1 VSIPSAAGAADAGS
15 AAAAGKGRTSTISSL
30 LGVWALFLAFLLLQI
45 GNGLQRILLPMRA
58 ESEGFGAGSMGMVMG
73 VHFAGFLLGA
83 KGITRALASVGH
95 IRVFAAL
102 ASTASTA
109 VLINAVLVL
118 PATWAAVYFV
128 GGVCNAGVLVI
139 LESWLNDRATNETRG
154 SILGAYMMVMMGGTA
169 IGQLLLNLGSPDG
182 FELFVLS
189 SVLISLA
196 VVPVTLSASTAAPVP
211 SSEAM
216 PLRELYRTIPAAVV
230 GIMLCSFVQA
240 ASTSMAAVYG
250 TASGLGV
257 GRITLF
263 TSAAVIG
270 AITLQIPLGR
280 LSDRHPRRAV
290 IMIVAAISCG
300 LAALGAIIPASSV
313 LILVVNLAFGAFV
326 FPLYGQFIAL
336 ANDWVPPEKRV
347 AAASTLVLASSF
359 GAMAAP
365 LTIGLAVEAFG
376 PASYFWALAICLA
389 VLTLYMAYRVRVRQ
403 AVPVEH
409 QSTFQPILA
418 RSGEI
423 AHSVGRWV
431 LHPLAGWNRHHD
443 QHDCEVDERH
453 PSHGSWPTDGGGG

>member
-1 VSIPSAAGAADAGS
+1 MSTASSGGS
-15 AAAAGKGRTSTISSL
+15 AAFNSPARPSAISSL
-30 LGVWALFLAFLLLQI
+30 LGVWALFLAFLLLQV

-58 ESEGFGAGSMGMVMG
+58 ESEGFGAGSMGLVMG
-73 VHFAGFLLGA
+73 VHFAGYLLGA
-83 KGITRALASVGH
+83 KGIPRALSSVGH

-118 PATWAAVYFV
+118 PASWAAVYFI
-128 GGVCNAGVLVI
+128 GGVCNAGVFVI

-154 SILGAYMMVMMGGTA
+154 SILGAYMMIMMGGTA
-169 IGQLLLNLGSPDG
+169 IGQLLLNLGDPAG

-196 VVPVTLSASTAAPVP
+196 VVPVTLSASTAAPIP
-211 SSEAM
+211 SRETM

-230 GIMLCSFVQA
+230 GIMLCSFVQS
-240 ASTSMAAVYG
+240 ASTSMAAIYG
-250 TASGLGV
+250 TASGLGA

-263 TSAAVIG
+263 TSGAVIG

-290 IMIVAAISCG
+290 IMIVAAISCA
-300 LAALGAIIPASSV
+300 LAVAGALTPASSLV
-313 LILVVNLAFGAFV
+313 ILFVNLAFGAFV

-336 ANDWVPPEKRV
+336 ANDWVPQEKSV

-365 LTIGLAVEAFG
+365 LSIGVAIEAFG
-376 PASYFWALAICLA
+376 PGAYFWSLAICLA

-403 AVPVEH
+403 AVPVER
-409 QSTFQPILA
+409 QSTFQPVLA

-431 LHPLAGWNRHHD
+431 LHPLAGWHHHHD
-443 QHDCEVDERH
+443 AHDSEVDERH
-453 PSHGSWPTDGGGG
+453 PSHGIWPTDGAGG

>member
-1 VSIPSAAGAADAGS
+1 MSTASSGGS
-15 AAAAGKGRTSTISSL
+15 AAFNSPARPSAISSL
-30 LGVWALFLAFLLLQI
+30 LGVWALFLAFLLLQV

-58 ESEGFGAGSMGMVMG
+58 ESEGFGAGSMGLVMG
-73 VHFAGFLLGA
+73 VHFAGYLLGA
-83 KGITRALASVGH
+83 KGIPRALSSVGH

-118 PATWAAVYFV
+118 PASWAAVYFI
-128 GGVCNAGVLVI
+128 GGVCNAGVFVI

-154 SILGAYMMVMMGGTA
+154 SILGTYMMIMMGGTA
-169 IGQLLLNLGSPDG
+169 IGQLLLNLGDPAG

-196 VVPVTLSASTAAPVP
+196 VVPVTLSASTAAPIP
-211 SSEAM
+211 SLETM

-230 GIMLCSFVQA
+230 GIMLCSFVQS
-240 ASTSMAAVYG
+240 ASTSMAAIYG
-250 TASGLGV
+250 TASGLGA

-263 TSAAVIG
+263 TSGAVIG

-290 IMIVAAISCG
+290 IMIVAAISCA
-300 LAALGAIIPASSV
+300 LAVAGALTPASSLV
-313 LILVVNLAFGAFV
+313 ILFVNLAFGAFV

-336 ANDWVPPEKRV
+336 ANDWVPQEKRV

-365 LTIGLAVEAFG
+365 LSIGVAIEAFG
-376 PASYFWALAICLA
+376 PGAYFWSLAICLA

-403 AVPVEH
+403 AVPVER
-409 QSTFQPILA
+409 QSTFQPVLA

-431 LHPLAGWNRHHD
+431 RHPLAGWHHHHD
-443 QHDCEVDERH
+443 AHDSEVDERH
-453 PSHGSWPTDGGGG
+453 PRHGIWPTDGAGG

>member
-1 VSIPSAAGAADAGS
+1 MSSASAGGS
-15 AAAAGKGRTSTISSL
+15 AAFSSPARPSAVSSL
-30 LGVWALFLAFLLLQI
+30 LGVWALFLAFLLLQV

-58 ESEGFGAGSMGMVMG
+58 ESEGFGAGSMGLVMG
-73 VHFAGFLLGA
+73 VHFAGYLLGA
-83 KGITRALASVGH
+83 KGIPRALSSVGH

-118 PATWAAVYFV
+118 PASWAAVYFI
-128 GGVCNAGVLVI
+128 GGVCNAGVFVI

-154 SILGAYMMVMMGGTA
+154 SILGTYMMIMMGGTA
-169 IGQLLLNLGSPDG
+169 IGQLLLNLGDPAG

-196 VVPVTLSASTAAPVP
+196 VVPVTLSASTAAPIP
-211 SSEAM
+211 SRETM

-230 GIMLCSFVQA
+230 GIILCSFVQS

-250 TASGLGV
+250 TASGLGA

-263 TSAAVIG
+263 TSGAVIG

-290 IMIVAAISCG
+290 IMIVAAISCA
-300 LAALGAIIPASSV
+300 LAAAGALTPASSLV
-313 LILVVNLAFGAFV
+313 ILFVNLAFGAFV

-336 ANDWVPPEKRV
+336 ANDWVPQEKRV

-365 LTIGLAVEAFG
+365 LSIGVAMEAFG
-376 PASYFWALAICLA
+376 PSAYFWSLAICLA

-409 QSTFQPILA
+409 QSTFQPVLA

-423 AHSVGRWV
+423 AHSVG
-431 LHPLAGWNRHHD
+431 
-443 QHDCEVDERH
+443 
-453 PSHGSWPTDGGGG
+453 

>member
-1 VSIPSAAGAADAGS
+1 MSTASSGGS
-15 AAAAGKGRTSTISSL
+15 AAFNSPARPSAISSL
-30 LGVWALFLAFLLLQI
+30 LGVWALFLAFLLLQV

-58 ESEGFGAGSMGMVMG
+58 ESEGFGAGSMGLVMG
-73 VHFAGFLLGA
+73 VHFAGYLLGA
-83 KGITRALASVGH
+83 KGIPRALSSVGH

-118 PATWAAVYFV
+118 PASWAAVYFI
-128 GGVCNAGVLVI
+128 GGVCNAGVFVI

-154 SILGAYMMVMMGGTA
+154 SILGAYMMIMMGGTA
-169 IGQLLLNLGSPDG
+169 IGQLLLNLGDPAG

-196 VVPVTLSASTAAPVP
+196 VVPVTLSASTAAPIP
-211 SSEAM
+211 SRETM

-230 GIMLCSFVQA
+230 GIMLCSFVQS
-240 ASTSMAAVYG
+240 ASTSMAAIYG
-250 TASGLGV
+250 TASGLGA

-263 TSAAVIG
+263 TSGAVIG

-290 IMIVAAISCG
+290 IMIVAAISCA
-300 LAALGAIIPASSV
+300 LAVAGALTPASSLV
-313 LILVVNLAFGAFV
+313 ILFVNLAFGAFV

-336 ANDWVPPEKRV
+336 ANDWVPQEKRV

-365 LTIGLAVEAFG
+365 LSIGVAIEAFG
-376 PASYFWALAICLA
+376 PGAYFWSLAICLA

-403 AVPVEH
+403 AVPVER
-409 QSTFQPILA
+409 QSTFQPVLA

-431 LHPLAGWNRHHD
+431 RHPLAGWHHHHD
-443 QHDCEVDERH
+443 AHDSEVDERH
-453 PSHGSWPTDGGGG
+453 PRHGIWPTDGAGG

>member
-1 VSIPSAAGAADAGS
+1 MKIASAGGS
-15 AAAAGKGRTSTISSL
+15 AADTGRKSAVSSL
-30 LGVWALFLAFLLLQI
+30 LGVWALFLAFLFLQV
-45 GNGLQRILLPMRA
+45 GTGLERILLPMRA
-58 ESEGFGAGSMGMVMG
+58 ESEGFSAGSMGMVMA
-73 VHFAGFLLGA
+73 VHFAGYLVGA

-109 VLINAVLVL
+109 VLVNAVLVF
-118 PATWAAVYFV
+118 PASWAAVYFV

-154 SILGAYMMVMMGGTA
+154 SILGAYMMIMMGGTA
-169 IGQLLLNLGSPDG
+169 IGQLLLNVGSPDG

-211 SSEAM
+211 SSDPM

-230 GIMLCSFVQA
+230 GIILCSFVQA
-240 ASTSMAAVYG
+240 ASTSMAAVFG
-250 TASGLGV
+250 TESGLGA

-280 LSDRHPRRAV
+280 LSDRYPRRAV
-290 IMIVAAISCG
+290 IMVVAATSCG
-300 LAALGAIIPASSV
+300 LAVLGALIPASSV
-313 LILVVNLAFGAFV
+313 ALIVVNMAFGAFV
-326 FPLYGQFIAL
+326 FPLYGQFVAL
-336 ANDWVPPEKRV
+336 ANDWVPPEKHM
-347 AAASTLVLASSF
+347 AAASGIIMVSSAGAVLSPVVLAFS
-359 GAMAAP
+359 ME
-365 LTIGLAVEAFG
+365 TFG
-376 PASYFWALAICLA
+376 PHAYYGALAA
-389 VLTLYMAYRVRVRQ
+389 VLALMVCYLLYRIRVQ
-403 AVPVEH
+403 EAIPVER

-418 RSGEI
+418 RSGEM

-431 LHPLAGWNRHHD
+431 RSPLQEWLAHHGRRHV
-443 QHDCEVDERH
+443 E
-453 PSHGSWPTDGGGG
+453 GGDGP

>member
-1 VSIPSAAGAADAGS
+1 MNIAPAGG
-15 AAAAGKGRTSTISSL
+15 AAAGTGRNSAGSSL
-30 LGVWALFLAFLLLQI
+30 LGVWALFLAFLFLQV
-45 GNGLQRILLPMRA
+45 GTGLQRILLPMRA
-58 ESEGFGAGSMGMVMG
+58 ESEGFSAGSMGMVMA
-73 VHFAGFLLGA
+73 VHFAGYLVGA

-109 VLINAVLVL
+109 VLVNAVLVF
-118 PATWAAVYFV
+118 PASWAAVYFV

-154 SILGAYMMVMMGGTA
+154 SILGAYMMIMMGGTA
-169 IGQLLLNLGSPDG
+169 IGQLLLNVGSPDG

-211 SSEAM
+211 SSDPM

-230 GIMLCSFVQA
+230 GIILCSFVQA
-240 ASTSMAAVYG
+240 ASTSMAAVFG
-250 TASGLGV
+250 TESGLGA

-280 LSDRHPRRAV
+280 LSDRYPRRAV
-290 IMIVAAISCG
+290 IMVVAATSCG
-300 LAALGAIIPASSV
+300 LAVIGALISASSV
-313 LILVVNLAFGAFV
+313 AIIVVNMAFGAFV
-326 FPLYGQFIAL
+326 FPLYGQFVAL
-336 ANDWVPPEKRV
+336 ANDWVTPEKRV

-365 LTIGLAVEAFG
+365 MGIGMALEAFG
-376 PASYFWALAICLA
+376 PSAYFWSLAVCLA
-389 VLTLYMAYRVRVRQ
+389 VLTVYLAYRVRVRQ
-403 AVPVEH
+403 AVPVER

-431 LHPLAGWNRHHD
+431 LHPLAGWQHHHHHRHE
-443 QHDCEVDERH
+443 CEIDERH
-453 PSHGSWPTDGGGG
+453 PSHWTWPSDGAGG

>member
-1 VSIPSAAGAADAGS
+1 MSTASSGGS
-15 AAAAGKGRTSTISSL
+15 AAFNSPARPSAISSL
-30 LGVWALFLAFLLLQI
+30 LGVWALFLAFLLLQV

-58 ESEGFGAGSMGMVMG
+58 ESEGFGAGSMGLVMG
-73 VHFAGFLLGA
+73 VHFAGYLLGA
-83 KGITRALASVGH
+83 KGIPRALSSVGH

-118 PATWAAVYFV
+118 PASWAAVYFI

-154 SILGAYMMVMMGGTA
+154 SILGAYMMIMMGGTA
-169 IGQLLLNLGSPDG
+169 IGQLLLNLGDPAG

-196 VVPVTLSASTAAPVP
+196 VVPVTLSASTAAPIP
-211 SSEAM
+211 SRETM

-230 GIMLCSFVQA
+230 GIMLCSFVQS

-250 TASGLGV
+250 TASGLGA

-263 TSAAVIG
+263 TSGAVIG

-290 IMIVAAISCG
+290 IMIVAAISCA
-300 LAALGAIIPASSV
+300 LAVAGALTPASSLV
-313 LILVVNLAFGAFV
+313 ILFVNLAFGAFV

-336 ANDWVPPEKRV
+336 ANDWVPQEKRV

-365 LTIGLAVEAFG
+365 LSIGVAIEAFG
-376 PASYFWALAICLA
+376 PSAYFWSLAICLA

-403 AVPVEH
+403 AVPVER
-409 QSTFQPILA
+409 QSTFQPVLA

-431 LHPLAGWNRHHD
+431 LHPLAGWHHHHD
-443 QHDCEVDERH
+443 RHDSEADEQH
-453 PSHGSWPTDGGGG
+453 PSHGSWPDDGAEG

>member
-1 VSIPSAAGAADAGS
+1 MSTASSGGS
-15 AAAAGKGRTSTISSL
+15 AAFNSPARPSAISSL
-30 LGVWALFLAFLLLQI
+30 LGIWALFLAFLLLQV

-58 ESEGFGAGSMGMVMG
+58 ESEGFGAGSMGLVMG
-73 VHFAGFLLGA
+73 VHFAGYLLGA
-83 KGITRALASVGH
+83 KGIPRALSSVGH

-118 PATWAAVYFV
+118 PASWAAVYFI

-154 SILGAYMMVMMGGTA
+154 SILGAYMMIMMGGTA
-169 IGQLLLNLGSPDG
+169 IGQLLLNLGDPAG

-196 VVPVTLSASTAAPVP
+196 VVPVTLSASTAAPIP
-211 SSEAM
+211 SRETM

-230 GIMLCSFVQA
+230 GIMLCSFVQS

-250 TASGLGV
+250 TASGLGA

-263 TSAAVIG
+263 TSGAVIG

-290 IMIVAAISCG
+290 IMIVAAISCA
-300 LAALGAIIPASSV
+300 LAVAGALTPASSLV
-313 LILVVNLAFGAFV
+313 ILFVNLAFGAFV

-336 ANDWVPPEKRV
+336 ANDWVPQEKRV

-365 LTIGLAVEAFG
+365 LSIGVAIEAFG
-376 PASYFWALAICLA
+376 PSAYFWSLAICLA

-403 AVPVEH
+403 AVPVER
-409 QSTFQPILA
+409 QSTFQPVLA

-431 LHPLAGWNRHHD
+431 LHPLAGWHHHHD
-443 QHDCEVDERH
+443 THDSEVDEQH
-453 PSHGSWPTDGGGG
+453 PSHGIWPADGAGG

>member
-1 VSIPSAAGAADAGS
+1 MNIAPAGGSAAGTGRNS
-15 AAAAGKGRTSTISSL
+15 AVSSL
-30 LGVWALFLAFLLLQI
+30 LGVWALFLAFLFLQV
-45 GNGLQRILLPMRA
+45 GTGLQRILLPMRA
-58 ESEGFGAGSMGMVMG
+58 ESEGFSAGSMGMVMAI
-73 VHFAGFLLGA
+73 HFAGYLLGA
-83 KGITRALASVGH
+83 KGIIRALASVGH

-109 VLINAVLVL
+109 VLVNAVLVF
-118 PATWAAVYFV
+118 PASWAAVYFV

-154 SILGAYMMVMMGGTA
+154 SILGAYMMIMMGGTA
-169 IGQLLLNLGSPDG
+169 IGQLLLNVGSPDG

-211 SSEAM
+211 SSDPM

-230 GIMLCSFVQA
+230 GIILCSFVQA
-240 ASTSMAAVYG
+240 ASTSMAAVFG
-250 TASGLGV
+250 TESGLGA

-280 LSDRHPRRAV
+280 LSDRYPRRAV
-290 IMIVAAISCG
+290 IMVVAATSCG
-300 LAALGAIIPASSV
+300 LAVIGALISASSV
-313 LILVVNLAFGAFV
+313 AIIVVNMAFGAFV
-326 FPLYGQFIAL
+326 FPLYGQFVAL
-336 ANDWVPPEKRV
+336 ANDWVTPEKRV

-365 LTIGLAVEAFG
+365 MGIGMALEAFG
-376 PASYFWALAICLA
+376 PSAYFWSLAVCLA
-389 VLTLYMAYRVRVRQ
+389 VLTVYLAYRVRVRQ
-403 AVPVEH
+403 AVPVER

-431 LHPLAGWNRHHD
+431 LHPLAGWQHHHRHE
-443 QHDCEVDERH
+443 CEIDERH
-453 PSHGSWPTDGGGG
+453 PSHGTWPSDGAGG

>member
-1 VSIPSAAGAADAGS
+1 MNIAPAGGSAAGTGRNS
-15 AAAAGKGRTSTISSL
+15 AVSSL
-30 LGVWALFLAFLLLQI
+30 LGVWALFLAFLFLQV
-45 GNGLQRILLPMRA
+45 GTGLQRILLPMRA
-58 ESEGFGAGSMGMVMG
+58 ESEGFSAGSMGMVMAI
-73 VHFAGFLLGA
+73 HFAGYLLGA
-83 KGITRALASVGH
+83 KGIIRALASVGH

-109 VLINAVLVL
+109 VLVNAVLVF
-118 PATWAAVYFV
+118 PASWAAVYFV

-154 SILGAYMMVMMGGTA
+154 SILGAYMMIMMGGTA
-169 IGQLLLNLGSPDG
+169 IGQLLLNVGSPDG

-211 SSEAM
+211 SSDPM

-230 GIMLCSFVQA
+230 GIILCSFVQA
-240 ASTSMAAVYG
+240 ASTSMAAVFG
-250 TASGLGV
+250 TESGLGA

-280 LSDRHPRRAV
+280 LSDRYPRRAV
-290 IMIVAAISCG
+290 IMVTAATSCG
-300 LAALGAIIPASSV
+300 LAVIGALISASSV
-313 LILVVNLAFGAFV
+313 AIIVVNMAFGAFV
-326 FPLYGQFIAL
+326 FPLYGQFVAL
-336 ANDWVPPEKRV
+336 ANDWVTPEKRV

-365 LTIGLAVEAFG
+365 MGIGMALEAFG
-376 PASYFWALAICLA
+376 PSAYFWSLAVCLA
-389 VLTLYMAYRVRVRQ
+389 VLTVYLAYRVRVRQ
-403 AVPVEH
+403 AVPVER

-431 LHPLAGWNRHHD
+431 LHPLAGWQPHHHRHD
-443 QHDCEVDERH
+443 FEVDERH
-453 PSHGSWPTDGGGG
+453 PSHGTWPSDGAGG

>member
-1 VSIPSAAGAADAGS
+1 MNIASAGGSAAGTGRNS
-15 AAAAGKGRTSTISSL
+15 AASSL
-30 LGVWALFLAFLLLQI
+30 LGVWALFLAFLFLQV
-45 GNGLQRILLPMRA
+45 GTGLQRILLPMRA
-58 ESEGFGAGSMGMVMG
+58 ESEGFSAGSMGMVMA
-73 VHFAGFLLGA
+73 VHFAGYLLGA

-102 ASTASTA
+102 ASTASAA
-109 VLINAVLVL
+109 VLVNAVLVL
-118 PATWAAVYFV
+118 PASWAAVYFV

-154 SILGAYMMVMMGGTA
+154 SILGAYMMIMMGGTA
-169 IGQLLLNLGSPDG
+169 IGQLLLNIGSPDG

-196 VVPVTLSASTAAPVP
+196 VVPVTLSASTAAPVL
-211 SSEAM
+211 SSDPM

-230 GIMLCSFVQA
+230 GIILCSFVQA
-240 ASTSMAAVYG
+240 ASTSMAAVFG
-250 TASGLGV
+250 TESGLGA

-280 LSDRHPRRAV
+280 LSDRYPRRAV
-290 IMIVAAISCG
+290 IMIVAATSCG
-300 LAALGAIIPASSV
+300 LAVLGALIPASSV
-313 LILVVNLAFGAFV
+313 AIIVVNMAFGAFV
-326 FPLYGQFIAL
+326 FPLYGQFVAL
-336 ANDWVPPEKRV
+336 ANDWVTPEKRV

-365 LTIGLAVEAFG
+365 MGIGMALEAFG
-376 PASYFWALAICLA
+376 PSAYFWSLAVCLA
-389 VLTLYMAYRVRVRQ
+389 VLTIYLAYRVRVRQ
-403 AVPVEH
+403 AVPVER

-431 LHPLAGWNRHHD
+431 LHPLAGWQHHQNRHN
-443 QHDCEVDERH
+443 CEVDRRH
-453 PSHGSWPTDGGGG
+453 PSHSTWPTDGAGG

>member
-1 VSIPSAAGAADAGS
+1 MNIASAGGSAAGTGRNS
-15 AAAAGKGRTSTISSL
+15 AASSL
-30 LGVWALFLAFLLLQI
+30 LGVWALFLAFLFLQV

-58 ESEGFGAGSMGMVMG
+58 ESEGFSAGSMGMVMA
-73 VHFAGFLLGA
+73 VHFAGYLVGA
-83 KGITRALASVGH
+83 KSITRALASVGH

-109 VLINAVLVL
+109 VLVNAVLVF
-118 PATWAAVYFV
+118 PASWAAVYFV

-154 SILGAYMMVMMGGTA
+154 SILGAYMMIMMGGTA
-169 IGQLLLNLGSPDG
+169 IGQLLLNVGSPDG

-211 SSEAM
+211 SSDPM

-230 GIMLCSFVQA
+230 GIILCSFVQA
-240 ASTSMAAVYG
+240 ASTSMAAVFG
-250 TASGLGV
+250 TESGLGA

-280 LSDRHPRRAV
+280 LSDRYPRRAV
-290 IMIVAAISCG
+290 IMVVAATSCG
-300 LAALGAIIPASSV
+300 LAVLGALIPASSV
-313 LILVVNLAFGAFV
+313 AIIVVNMAFGAFV
-326 FPLYGQFIAL
+326 FPLYGQFVAL
-336 ANDWVPPEKRV
+336 ANDWVTPEKRV

-365 LTIGLAVEAFG
+365 MGIGMALEAFG
-376 PASYFWALAICLA
+376 PSAYFWSLAVCLA
-389 VLTLYMAYRVRVRQ
+389 VLTVYLAYRVRVRQ
-403 AVPVEH
+403 AVPVER

-423 AHSVGRWV
+423 AHSVGKWV
-431 LHPLAGWNRHHD
+431 LHPLAGWKYHHRHE
-443 QHDCEVDERH
+443 CEIDERH
-453 PSHGSWPTDGGGG
+453 PSHGTWPSDGAGG

>member
-1 VSIPSAAGAADAGS
+1 MSTASSGGS
-15 AAAAGKGRTSTISSL
+15 AAFNSPARPSAISSL
-30 LGVWALFLAFLLLQI
+30 LGVWALFLAFLLLQV

-58 ESEGFGAGSMGMVMG
+58 ESEGFGAGSMGLVMG
-73 VHFAGFLLGA
+73 VHFAGYLLGA
-83 KGITRALASVGH
+83 KGIPRALSSVGH

-118 PATWAAVYFV
+118 PASWAAVYFI
-128 GGVCNAGVLVI
+128 GGVCNAGVFVI

-154 SILGAYMMVMMGGTA
+154 SILGAYMMIMMGGTA
-169 IGQLLLNLGSPDG
+169 IGQLLLNLGDPAG

-196 VVPVTLSASTAAPVP
+196 VVPVTLSASTAAPIP
-211 SSEAM
+211 SRETM

-230 GIMLCSFVQA
+230 GIMLCSFVQS

-250 TASGLGV
+250 TASGLGA

-263 TSAAVIG
+263 TSGAVIG

-290 IMIVAAISCG
+290 IMIVAAISCA
-300 LAALGAIIPASSV
+300 LAVAGALTPASSLV
-313 LILVVNLAFGAFV
+313 ILFVNLAFGAFV

-336 ANDWVPPEKRV
+336 ANDWVPQEKSV

-365 LTIGLAVEAFG
+365 LSIGVAIEAFG
-376 PASYFWALAICLA
+376 PGAYFWSLAICLA

-403 AVPVEH
+403 AVPVER
-409 QSTFQPILA
+409 QSTFQPVLA

-431 LHPLAGWNRHHD
+431 LHPLAGWHHHHD
-443 QHDCEVDERH
+443 AHDSEVDERH
-453 PSHGSWPTDGGGG
+453 PSHGIWPTDGAGG

>member
-1 VSIPSAAGAADAGS
+1 MNIASAGGS
-15 AAAAGKGRTSTISSL
+15 AADTGRNSAVSSL
-30 LGVWALFLAFLLLQI
+30 LGVWALFLAFLFLQV

-58 ESEGFGAGSMGMVMG
+58 ESEGFSAGSMGMVMA
-73 VHFAGFLLGA
+73 VHFAGYLLGA
-83 KGITRALASVGH
+83 KCIIRALASVGH

-102 ASTASTA
+102 ASTASAA
-109 VLINAVLVL
+109 VLVNAVLVL
-118 PATWAAVYFV
+118 PASWAAVYFV

-154 SILGAYMMVMMGGTA
+154 NILGAYMMIMMGGTA
-169 IGQLLLNLGSPDG
+169 IGQLLLNIGSPDG

-211 SSEAM
+211 SSDPM

-230 GIMLCSFVQA
+230 GIILCSFVQA
-240 ASTSMAAVYG
+240 ASTSMAAVFG
-250 TASGLGV
+250 TESGLGA

-280 LSDRHPRRAV
+280 LSDRYPRRAV
-290 IMIVAAISCG
+290 IMVVAATSCG
-300 LAALGAIIPASSV
+300 LAVIGALISASSV
-313 LILVVNLAFGAFV
+313 AIIVVNMAFGAFV
-326 FPLYGQFIAL
+326 FPLYGQFVAL
-336 ANDWVPPEKRV
+336 ANDWVTPEKRV

-365 LTIGLAVEAFG
+365 MGIGMALEAFG
-376 PASYFWALAICLA
+376 PSAYFWSLAVCLA
-389 VLTLYMAYRVRVRQ
+389 VLTVYLAYRVRVRQ
-403 AVPVEH
+403 AVPVER

-431 LHPLAGWNRHHD
+431 LHPLAGWQHHHHR
-443 QHDCEVDERH
+443 HDCEIDERH
-453 PSHGSWPTDGGGG
+453 PSHGTWPSDGAGG